1 MGNANSMQAE
11 NTTSLCNSL
20 SELKSINEERDFL
33 TDSETLEDKKYN
45 EECPTTEHEDPYEYK
60 EDLESSN
67 IIGRHAMNIN
77 ISNKN
82 AADLKKKYDK
92 LVDSLELNKAS
103 VTKNGRVLL
112 IQNIVTILC
121 IVTSF
126 LLFVY
131 LCYSYDFVTQHKM
144 IFISIVI
151 AILLCLCYYI
161 YSFITKITS
170 MSDVTRKSFFKIG
183 DSSTSLASSVRR
195 GINKSLGILD

>member
-1 MGNANSMQAE
+1 ME
-11 NTTSLCNSL
+11 NTSLCNSL
-20 SELKSINEERDFL
+20 SELKSIDEERNFL
-33 TDSETLEDKKYN
+33 TDNETLNDVKYN
-45 EECPTTEHEDPYEYK
+45 EECPTTEHEEPYEYK
-60 EDLESSN
+60 EDLKSNN

-82 AADLKKKYDK
+82 AEELKKKYDK
-92 LVDSLELNKAS
+92 LVDSLELNKTS

-131 LCYSYDFVTQHKM
+131 LCYSYDFITKHKM

-170 MSDVTRKSFFKIG
+170 MSDITRKSFFKVG
-183 DSSTSLASSVRR
+183 DSSTSLVGSIRH
-195 GINKSLGILD
+195 GINKGIGNLD